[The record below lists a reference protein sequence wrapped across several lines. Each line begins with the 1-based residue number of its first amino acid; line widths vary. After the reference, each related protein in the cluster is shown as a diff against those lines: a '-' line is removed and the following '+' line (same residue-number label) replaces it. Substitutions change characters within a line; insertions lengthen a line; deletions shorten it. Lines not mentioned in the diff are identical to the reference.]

1 MSLRQTLLSIDWPTG
16 YRKIIIDEVD
26 STMKEARRRQQ
37 YINQPTWILAK
48 NQTKAHGRRG
58 RVWSNP
64 NGNFSATLGLKLSGD
79 PANLALR
86 SFVTALALFD
96 TLAYITKAS
105 KLLSLKWPNDV
116 LMEDKKVAG
125 ILLESFGSGKITDFL
140 LIGVGVNLVP
150 LPDGIEPSFGGMV
163 RPTSLSDFGFK
174 INPEDFLV
182 YLAANFDYW
191 EKQLRSSGFS
201 ELRKVWLS
209 RAIKIGEMITVRTG
223 LDLYEGI
230 FDTIDDS
237 GNLVLKM
244 DCGIKV
250 IPAGDVYF

>member
-64 NGNFSATLGLKLSGD
+64 NGNFSATLELKLSGD

-116 LMEDKKVAG
+116 LMED
-125 ILLESFGSGKITDFL
+125 
-140 LIGVGVNLVP
+140 
-150 LPDGIEPSFGGMV
+150 
-163 RPTSLSDFGFK
+163 
-174 INPEDFLV
+174 
-182 YLAANFDYW
+182 
-191 EKQLRSSGFS
+191 
-201 ELRKVWLS
+201 
-209 RAIKIGEMITVRTG
+209 
-223 LDLYEGI
+223 
-230 FDTIDDS
+230 
-237 GNLVLKM
+237 
-244 DCGIKV
+244 
-250 IPAGDVYF
+250 

>member
-1 MSLRQTLLSIDWPTG
+1 MAKELIK
-16 YRKIIIDEVD
+16 KIIIDEVD

-64 NGNFSATLGLKLSGD
+64 NGNFSATLALKIKED
-79 PANLALR
+79 PTRLALR

-96 TLAYITKAS
+96 TLAYVTKAP

-116 LMEDKKVAG
+116 LMEDRKVAG
-125 ILLESFGSGKITDFL
+125 ILLESFGSGKVIDFL
-140 LIGVGVNLVP
+140 FIGVGVNLVP
-150 LPDGIEPSFGGMV
+150 LPDGIEPSFGSILQPV
-163 RPTSLSDFGFK
+163 SLSDFDFK

-191 EKQLRSSGFS
+191 EKQLRNFS
-201 ELRKVWLS
+201 
-209 RAIKIGEMITVRTG
+209 
-223 LDLYEGI
+223 
-230 FDTIDDS
+230 
-237 GNLVLKM
+237 
-244 DCGIKV
+244 
-250 IPAGDVYF
+250 